1 MKLKYWIFVLLL
13 FIFWGTRLISPIKLN
28 KFVNYY
34 ELVSLGDLYVQ
45 IGTRAQTTDAKNL
58 VVGYFI
64 KHGTVR
70 TLARSLSLENSQ
82 HPNAIGIHNFRRNYI
97 KALM

>member
-1 MKLKYWIFVLLL
+1 M
-13 FIFWGTRLISPIKLN
+13 
-28 KFVNYY
+28 
-34 ELVSLGDLYVQ
+34 GDLYVQ
-45 IGTRAQTTDAKNL
+45 KGMRVQTIGAENL

-70 TLARSLSLENSQ
+70 TPARSLSLENSQ
-82 HPNAIGIHNFRRNYI
+82 YPNAIGIHRFRRNYV